1 MFFCPGN
8 PANSRRLRR
17 LLISAVVFV
26 AFLSCRPAPISAKEA
41 KIGSHFAKLDRM
53 RVHYESYGQG
63 RDALVFVHGWL
74 ADLSF
79 WKGQVPSFKDKTRVI
94 LIDLPGHG
102 LSDKP
107 QVAYTM
113 DLFARAVEAVLRD
126 SQVNRAVLVGHSMGT
141 PVIRQFYRNYPKKT
155 IALVIVDGS
164 LRPFP
169 DRAAAVKFFEPLRG
183 PTYPQTAER
192 LIDSMVQPVADPS
205 LRGEITE
212 VMLKTPQHVA
222 VSAMDGMLDEGIW
235 QQDKIN
241 VPTLA
246 IMAQSSNWAADNEQF
261 DRSIAPNLDY
271 QIWPVVSH
279 FLMLE
284 KPKEF
289 NEALSAFLI
298 KIGFLKN

>member
-1 MFFCPGN
+1 MIFCNGK
-8 PANSRRLRR
+8 PANLRGLR
-17 LLISAVVFV
+17 TLLVSAFVFVVFLICWL
-26 AFLSCRPAPISAKEA
+26 ATGLAKEA
-41 KIGSHFAKLDRM
+41 NTGSSFAKLDRM

-74 ADLSF
+74 SDLSF
-79 WKGQVPSFKDKTRVI
+79 WKGQVPAFKDKTRVI

-102 LSDKP
+102 SSDKP

-126 SQVNRAVLVGHSMGT
+126 SKVNRAVLVGHSMGT
-141 PVIRQFYRNYPKKT
+141 PIIRQFYRNFPKKT

-169 DRAAAVKFFEPLRG
+169 DRAAAVKFFEPLHG
-183 PTYPQTAER
+183 PNYPQAAEG
-192 LIDSMVQPVADPS
+192 LIDSMVQPVADAS
-205 LRGEITE
+205 LREEIKG
-212 VMLKTPQHVA
+212 VMLRTPQHVA

-246 IMAQSSNWAADNEQF
+246 IMAQASNWAADNEQF

-289 NEALSAFLI
+289 NDALSAFLI
-298 KIGFLKN
+298 KIGFLKI